1 MVRLEDV
8 TARRALLLLGAF
20 IVMGGIVIA
29 LISSLFGL
37 FGSFTSSGF
46 SPDQAGVAQA
56 NGVNNVFHNAGSYY
70 VALVP
75 GASNP
80 PGYTQVVL
88 QTSVTMTMTG
98 PGGYAQ
104 PLSNGTG
111 GSAQPLSNGTGNA
124 TAGTGGLLELSS
136 TLAITSPSPASAAS
150 GVVALAYTVGGYV
163 AYQSTS
169 QASAN
174 VVIRVP
180 ASQYFST
187 LTKVEALGTFVS
199 LTSNSN
205 DVRVQYNDLNATL
218 ASLTT
223 EQTSLLKLLN
233 QSTNINSTLT
243 IESQLQGVDKQ
254 INDIE
259 SQILQT
265 RTLVAYSTIEVTITE
280 TAGSVPLTM
289 VLRASPS
296 NGTAP
301 FSATFNAIVK
311 GGTQPYVI
319 IYNFGDGTS
328 DQGQILIHTYTQ
340 SGDFKVTVSVTDL
353 NGSTALATT
362 KVHVDPA
369 PGQIGV
375 SNFFGTVANLF
386 VSVVEG
392 IVEVAAVVLPLA
404 AVGAAVILPL
414 RRRSRIQK
422 AVKQS
427 Q

>member
-1 MVRLEDV
+1 
-8 TARRALLLLGAF
+8 
-20 IVMGGIVIA
+20 
-29 LISSLFGL
+29 
-37 FGSFTSSGF
+37 
-46 SPDQAGVAQA
+46 
-56 NGVNNVFHNAGSYY
+56 
-70 VALVP
+70 
-75 GASNP
+75 
-80 PGYTQVVL
+80 
-88 QTSVTMTMTG
+88 
-98 PGGYAQ
+98 
-104 PLSNGTG
+104 
-111 GSAQPLSNGTGNA
+111 
-124 TAGTGGLLELSS
+124 
-136 TLAITSPSPASAAS
+136 
-150 GVVALAYTVGGYV
+150 
-163 AYQSTS
+163 
-169 QASAN
+169 
-174 VVIRVP
+174 
-180 ASQYFST
+180 
-187 LTKVEALGTFVS
+187 
-199 LTSNSN
+199 
-205 DVRVQYNDLNATL
+205 VRVQYNDLNATL

-223 EQTSLLKLLN
+223 EQSSLLKLLN

-243 IESQLQGVDKQ
+243 IENQLQGVDKQ

-289 VLRASPS
+289 TLKDSLS

-301 FSATFNAIVK
+301 LSVTFNAIVK

-328 DQGQILIHTYTQ
+328 DQGQILIHYYNQ
-340 SGDFKVTVSVTDL
+340 AGDFKVTVSVTDL

-375 SNFFGTVANLF
+375 ANFFGTVANLF

-422 AVKQS
+422 TVKQT